1 MQKNKNV
8 LLGFSIGIIVLLN
21 YFIFNIALKKEV
33 DLTEIP
39 VVKETLQPRSKISE
53 DDIDYIEVPR
63 SFIND
68 SFYIDKQEIINKY
81 TDIRALMPKSS
92 IFYKELLFNEKQLP
106 DYPAILLNEDQ
117 VAYNM
122 TTDLVKLSG
131 NSIVVGQKVDIYT
144 TYNQR
149 NEKPIV
155 DLLLKSVR
163 VIGVK
168 DKKGLDVSHPE
179 SNSIPYIVLLAINKD
194 LLPIVRGVDEI
205 AKVELIAYSTKDKN
219 EAESVFNKDAEI
231 LNFINYE

>member
-8 LLGFSIGIIVLLN
+8 LLGFSIGLIVLLN
-21 YFIFNIALKKEV
+21 YFIFNIAIKKEV
-33 DLTEIP
+33 NLTEIP
-39 VVKETLQPRSKISE
+39 VVKETIQPRSKISE
-53 DDIDYIEVPR
+53 DDIEYIEVPKV
-63 SFIND
+63 FIND
-68 SFYIDKQEIINKY
+68 SFYIDKQDIINKY

-92 IFYKELLFNEKQLP
+92 VFYKELLFSEKDLP
-106 DYPAILLNEDQ
+106 DYPAILLNENQ

-144 TYNQR
+144 TYHQR

-179 SNSIPYIVLLAINKD
+179 SSSIPYIVLLAINND

-205 AKVELIAYSTKDKN
+205 AKVELIAYSTKNTD
-219 EAESVFNKDAEI
+219 EAESVFNEDAQI
-231 LNFINYE
+231 LNFVNYE